1 MQINDLVTL
10 QAQFDSERSTTF
22 DWDEAASADNLLPLL
37 RSALALAGEVGEVA
51 NLVKKADRGDL
62 EYDSLVSLLSGEL
75 ADVLA
80 YTLKLAHA
88 ARIDIEKS
96 FEDKMV
102 DNANRFPPSQVSAP
116 GQGMSM
122 RLIDLKRQTREVIV
136 REVKALVSG
145 SSFSPADLI
154 EFVRLY
160 AEAAVPSRSLAQEQ
174 VAGAAIAVALG
185 DVFPPSAAGEGQL
198 KALLSAGQELCLNP
212 EELRRLSTESAGFE
226 AVFARAVPETR
237 L

>member
-160 AEAAVPSRSLAQEQ
+160 AEAAVPSR
-174 VAGAAIAVALG
+174 
-185 DVFPPSAAGEGQL
+185 
-198 KALLSAGQELCLNP
+198 
-212 EELRRLSTESAGFE
+212 
-226 AVFARAVPETR
+226 
-237 L
+237 